1 MDDLGRVPKV
11 KGTAGVRFS
20 KEEHVWLSK
29 K

>member
-1 MDDLGRVPKV
+1 MDDLGRVLKV

-20 KEEHVWLSK
+20 KEEHVRVGK